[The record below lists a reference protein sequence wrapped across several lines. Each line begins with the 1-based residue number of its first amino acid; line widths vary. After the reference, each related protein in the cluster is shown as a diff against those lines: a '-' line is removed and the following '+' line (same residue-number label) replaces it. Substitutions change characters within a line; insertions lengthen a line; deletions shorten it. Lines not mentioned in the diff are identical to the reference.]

1 MLTIQELGLQ
11 ILQHNPLKFYVFGGS
26 EYGIKMRY
34 IEELKNYYGECI
46 ESPDVSSLINMMSVR
61 HIIPLKPTV
70 YVVRYDED
78 FVKSISDTLA
88 RKIKSAKIIGTI
100 ICIYEDR
107 AKVDKINKY
116 LPEFTASVDAVA
128 PHFLVKYLQSDFPNL
143 DEKYA
148 KIAVG
153 LSTDYNQAKNIC
165 KAFSY
170 ATPELLAK
178 TSENDI
184 LRLIG
189 YIHESNDEEV
199 MIGVASKNFSQLSQI
214 LQDQLGR
221 STGSSDDVYGSFIYN
236 ICSTMIE
243 LDKLLDNSHRS
254 SVIQNHARNWTR
266 SDVYY
271 MFNHA
276 YDGLIKIRS
285 IGVDPENILI
295 YLFGLLKFQRI
306 PSLGEMN

>member
-1 MLTIQELGLQ
+1 MLSIQELGLQ
-11 ILQHNPLKFYVFGGS
+11 ILQHNPLKFYVFGGT

-34 IEELKNYYGECI
+34 IAELEKHYGECI
-46 ESPDVSSLINMMSVR
+46 ESPDVSSLLDMMSVR

-78 FVKSISDTLA
+78 FVKSMSDNLA
-88 RKIKSAKIIGTI
+88 RKVKSAKIIGTI
-100 ICIYEDR
+100 VCIYEDR
-107 AKVDKINKY
+107 SKVDKLNKY
-116 LPEFTASVDAVA
+116 LPEFTATIDAVA
-128 PHFLVKYLQSDFPNL
+128 PHFLIKYLQSDFPNL

-165 KAFSY
+165 RALSY
-170 ATPELLAK
+170 ANPDLLAR

-189 YIHESNDEEV
+189 YIHKSNDEEV
-199 MIGVASKNFSQLSQI
+199 MIGVASRSFSTLIQI
-214 LQDQLGR
+214 LHDQVSA
-221 STGSSDDVYGSFIYN
+221 STSSSDDVYGNFIYQ
-236 ICSTMIE
+236 ICNTMTE

-254 SVIQNHARNWTR
+254 SPIQKYARNWTR
-266 SDVYY
+266 ADVYY

-276 YDGLIKIRS
+276 YEGLLKIRS
-285 IGVDPENILI
+285 VSVDPENILI

-306 PSLGEMN
+306 PSLGDMQ

>member
-1 MLTIQELGLQ
+1 MLSIQELGLQ
-11 ILQHNPLKFYVFGGS
+11 ILQHNPLKFYIFGGS

-34 IEELKNYYGECI
+34 IDELKKYYGECI
-46 ESPDVSSLINMMSVR
+46 ESPDVESLISMMSVR

-78 FVKSISDTLA
+78 FVKAMSDA
-88 RKIKSAKIIGTI
+88 MAKKIKSTKIIGTI
-100 ICIYEDR
+100 VCIYEDR
-107 AKVDKINKY
+107 TKVEKFNKY
-116 LPEFTASVDAVA
+116 LPEYTASIDTVA
-128 PHFLVKYLQSDFPNL
+128 PHFLVKYLQSDFPTL

-165 KAFSY
+165 RALSY

-178 TSENDI
+178 TNENDI

-189 YIHESNDEEV
+189 YIHKSNDEEA
-199 MIGVASKNFSQLSQI
+199 MIYIASKSFAGLIQI
-214 LQDQLGR
+214 MQDQVNA
-221 STGSSDDVYGSFIYN
+221 STSSSDDVYGSLIYQ
-236 ICSTMIE
+236 ICTTMVE

-254 SVIQNHARNWTR
+254 SPIQKQVRNWTR
-266 SDVYY
+266 ADVYY

-276 YDGLIKIRS
+276 YDGLLKIRS
-285 IGVDPENILI
+285 VSVDPENILI

-306 PSLGEMN
+306 PSLGDMK

>member
-11 ILQHNPLKFYVFGGS
+11 ILQHNPLKFYVFGGT

-34 IEELKNYYGECI
+34 IKELEKYYGECI
-46 ESPDVSSLINMMSVR
+46 ESVDVASLISMMSVR

-70 YVVRYDED
+70 YVVRYDDD
-78 FVKSISDTLA
+78 FAKSISDTMA

-100 ICIYEDR
+100 VCIYEDR
-107 AKVDKINKY
+107 AKIEKFNKY
-116 LPEFTASVDAVA
+116 LPEFTASIDAVA
-128 PHFLVKYLQSDFPNL
+128 PHFLMKYLQADFPHV

-148 KIAVG
+148 KIAVD
-153 LSTDYNQAKNIC
+153 LSTDYNQARNIC

-170 ATPELLAK
+170 ATPEILAK

-189 YIHESNDEEV
+189 YIHKSNDEEV
-199 MIGVASKNFSQLSQI
+199 MINVAARSFNNLLQI
-214 LQDQLGR
+214 MSDQVSS
-221 STGSSDDVYGSFIYN
+221 STSSSDDIYGNIIYQ

-254 SVIQNHARNWTR
+254 SAIQNYVRNWTR

-276 YDGLIKIRS
+276 YDGLLKIRS
-285 IGVDPENILI
+285 VSVDPENILI

-306 PSLGEMN
+306 PSLGDMQ